1 MRRKTWLLLVASLV
15 AVLAL
20 GAAGCGGDDDDDD
33 AAGGDTGAA
42 TDGGQPAAEQVMTIG
57 WGADPPSLDPGI
69 AEDTTSAHL
78 LSNLFDPLVKLNPDT
93 LEAEPALAESWDIE
107 GPLVTFHLRE
117 DGTWTNG
124 DPVTAGD
131 FEYAWKRAL
140 DPELAGSYSY
150 QLGGIKG
157 AAEYNS
163 CEGAQCTALRDQ
175 VAVTAVD
182 DFTLEVELTS
192 EQPWFI
198 QQVAHHVFLPVHQA
212 TVEEF
217 GAQWPE
223 PGNIVTNGPFML
235 ESFEH
240 EANINLVKNPDWRD
254 ADSVSLERIDG
265 RIIIDG
271 VTRVQA
277 FEAGEVDALDGGGLP
292 PEEIERLKTEPYFEQ
307 YPSLGTYYYGFNTK
321 NISDLNERR
330 ALSLAINRKIITDN
344 IDRTGRD
351 QATGMT
357 PKGMPGFDVINP
369 ESPWLPPEGDIEQ
382 AKELYAQV
390 ANPHQQIN
398 LFHNDAPGH
407 KEIAVAVQDQ
417 WSELGVQTTIK
428 AQEWAQFL
436 EFLGPPP
443 NDEVDVYRLGWIYD
457 FPDALNGLEV
467 FICDDPPGSTNNSTN
482 WCEPEY
488 DALIEEA
495 RATPDEAARWE
506 IYAQIEDLMFGE
518 DGALPITPIMWYTF
532 PNLENDAVR
541 DTLFINPL
549 DSIDFTKVVVQ
560 EG

>member
-1 MRRKTWLLLVASLV
+1 V
-15 AVLAL
+15 AVLSL
-20 GAAGCGGDDDDDD
+20 GAAGCGGDDDDGDE
-33 AAGGDTGAA
+33 AGQDTGAA
-42 TDGGQPAAEQVMTIG
+42 TDGGAPAAEQVMTIA
-57 WGADPPSLDPGI
+57 WGADPPSLDPGV
-69 AEDTTSAHL
+69 AEDTTS
-78 LSNLFDPLVKLNPDT
+78 SNVVSQLFDPLVKLNPDT
-93 LEAEPALAESWDIE
+93 LEAEPALAESWEQE
-107 GPLVTFHLRE
+107 GTTVTFHLRQ

-131 FEYAWKRAL
+131 YEYAWKRVL
-140 DPELAGSYSY
+140 DPELASGYSY
-150 QLGGIKG
+150 QLGGIVG
-157 AAEYNS
+157 AADYNS
-163 CEGAQCTALRDQ
+163 CESNCAALRDK
-175 VAVTAVD
+175 VMVTAVD

-192 EQPWFI
+192 EQPWFV
-198 QQVAHHVFLPVHQA
+198 QQAAHHVFLPVHQA
-212 TVEEF
+212 TVEQF
-217 GAQWPE
+217 GAQWTE
-223 PGNIVTNGPFML
+223 PQNIVTNGPFML

-254 ADSVSLERIDG
+254 ADSVSLERVDG

-277 FEAGEVDALDGGGLP
+277 FEAGEVDALDGAGLP
-292 PEEIERLKTEPYFEQ
+292 PEEIERLKTEPYYEQ
-307 YPSLGTYYYGFNTK
+307 YPALGTYYYGFNTK
-321 NISDLNERR
+321 NISDINERR
-330 ALSLAINRKIITDN
+330 ALSLAINRKIVTDE

-390 ANPHQQIN
+390 ANPHKQIN

-417 WSELGVQTTIK
+417 WAELGVETTIK

-436 EFLGPPP
+436 EFIGPPP
-443 NDEVDVYRLGWIYD
+443 NDEVDVFRLGWIYD

-488 DALIEEA
+488 DALVEEA
-495 RATPDEAARWE
+495 RATPEDDARFE
-506 IYAQIEDLMFGE
+506 IYAQLEELMFGE
-518 DGALPITPIMWYTF
+518 DGGLPITPIMWYTY

-541 DTLFINPL
+541 DTFFISPL
-549 DSIDFTKVVVQ
+549 DQIDFTKVVVQ

>member
-1 MRRKTWLLLVASLV
+1 M
-15 AVLAL
+15 
-20 GAAGCGGDDDDDD
+20 
-33 AAGGDTGAA
+33 
-42 TDGGQPAAEQVMTIG
+42 
-57 WGADPPSLDPGI
+57 
-69 AEDTTSAHL
+69 
-78 LSNLFDPLVKLNPDT
+78 
-93 LEAEPALAESWDIE
+93 
-107 GPLVTFHLRE
+107 
-117 DGTWTNG
+117 
-124 DPVTAGD
+124 
-131 FEYAWKRAL
+131 
-140 DPELAGSYSY
+140 
-150 QLGGIKG
+150 
-157 AAEYNS
+157 
-163 CEGAQCTALRDQ
+163 
-175 VAVTAVD
+175 VTAVD

-198 QQVAHHVFLPVHQA
+198 QQASHHVFLPVHQA
-212 TVEEF
+212 TVEQF
-217 GAQWPE
+217 GPQWTEPE
-223 PGNIVTNGPFML
+223 NIVTNGPFML

-254 ADSVSLERIDG
+254 ADSVSLERVDG

-277 FEAGEVDALDGGGLP
+277 FEAGEVDALDGAGLP
-292 PEEIERLKTEPYFEQ
+292 PEEIERLKTEPYYEQ
-307 YPSLGTYYYGFNTK
+307 YPALGTYYYGFNTK
-321 NISDLNERR
+321 NISDVNERR

-369 ESPWLPPEGDIEQ
+369 ESPWLPPEGDLEQ
-382 AKELYAQV
+382 AQELYSQV

-417 WSELGVQTTIK
+417 WSELGIQTTIK

-436 EFLGPPP
+436 EFIGPPP
-443 NDEVDVYRLGWIYD
+443 NNELDVYRLGWIYD

-467 FICDDPPGSTNNSTN
+467 FICDDPVGSTNNSTN

-488 DALIEEA
+488 DALVEEA
-495 RATPDEAARWE
+495 RATPEDDARFE
-506 IYAQIEDLMFGE
+506 IYGQLEDLMFGE
-518 DGALPITPIMWYTF
+518 DGALPITPIMWYTY

-541 DTLFINPL
+541 DTFFISPL
-549 DSIDFTKVVVQ
+549 DQIDFTKVVVQ

>member
-1 MRRKTWLLLVASLV
+1 V
-15 AVLAL
+15 AVLSL
-20 GAAGCGGDDDDDD
+20 GAAGCGGDDDEGGD
-33 AAGGDTGAA
+33 AGQDTGAA
-42 TDGGQPAAEQVMTIG
+42 TDGGEQPAAEQVMTVA
-57 WGADPPSLDPGI
+57 WGADPPALDPGI
-69 AEDTTSAHL
+69 AEDTTSSNIL
-78 LSNLFDPLVKLNPDT
+78 LNLMDPLVRLNPDT
-93 LEAEPALAESWDIE
+93 LEAEPSLAESWDIE
-107 GPLVTFHLRE
+107 GPKVTFHLRE
-117 DGTWTNG
+117 DGKWTNG
-124 DPVTAGD
+124 DPVTAAD
-131 FEYAWKRAL
+131 FEYSWKRVL
-140 DPELAGSYSY
+140 DPELASGYAY

-163 CEGAQCTALRDQ
+163 CEANCAKLRDE

-182 DFTLEVELTS
+182 DYTLEVELTS

-198 QQVAHHVFLPVHQA
+198 QQASHHVFLPVHQA
-212 TVEEF
+212 TVEQF
-217 GAQWPE
+217 GAQWVE
-223 PGNIVTNGPFML
+223 PQNIVTNGPFML

-240 EANINLVKNPDWRD
+240 EANIDLVKNPEWRD
-254 ADSVSLERIDG
+254 ADSVSLERVNG

-277 FEAGEVDALDGGGLP
+277 FEAGEVDALDGAGLP
-292 PEEIERLKTEPYFEQ
+292 PEEIERLKTEPYYEQ
-307 YPSLGTYYYGFNTK
+307 YPALGTYYYGFNTK
-321 NISDLNERR
+321 NISDIKERQ

-369 ESPWLPPEGDIEQ
+369 DSEWLPPEGDIDR
-382 AKELYAQV
+382 AKELYGEV
-390 ANPHQQIN
+390 ANPHSQIN

-417 WSELGVQTTIK
+417 WAELGIETTIK

-482 WCEPEY
+482 WCEPDY
-488 DALIEEA
+488 DALVDEA
-495 RATPDEAARWE
+495 KATPDEDARWE
-506 IYAQIEDLMFGE
+506 IYAQLEELMFGP
-518 DGALPITPIMWYTF
+518 DGGLPITPIMWYTY

-541 DTLFINPL
+541 DTFFISPL
-549 DSIDFTKVVVQ
+549 DQIDFTKVVVQ

>member
-1 MRRKTWLLLVASLV
+1 
-15 AVLAL
+15 
-20 GAAGCGGDDDDDD
+20 
-33 AAGGDTGAA
+33 
-42 TDGGQPAAEQVMTIG
+42 
-57 WGADPPSLDPGI
+57 
-69 AEDTTSAHL
+69 
-78 LSNLFDPLVKLNPDT
+78 
-93 LEAEPALAESWDIE
+93 
-107 GPLVTFHLRE
+107 
-117 DGTWTNG
+117 
-124 DPVTAGD
+124 
-131 FEYAWKRAL
+131 
-140 DPELAGSYSY
+140 
-150 QLGGIKG
+150 
-157 AAEYNS
+157 
-163 CEGAQCTALRDQ
+163 
-175 VAVTAVD
+175 
-182 DFTLEVELTS
+182 
-192 EQPWFI
+192 
-198 QQVAHHVFLPVHQA
+198 
-212 TVEEF
+212 
-217 GAQWPE
+217 
-223 PGNIVTNGPFML
+223 VTNGPITL
-235 ESFEH
+235 EAFEH
-240 EANINLVKNPDWRD
+240 APNNNRVNTPDGRD
-254 ADSVSLERIDG
+254 ADSDSLERIDG

-330 ALSLAINRKIITDN
+330 ALSLAINRKIITDQ

-390 ANPHQQIN
+390 QNPHQQIN

-443 NDEVDVYRLGWIYD
+443 NDEVDVYRLGWVYD

-488 DALIEEA
+488 DALVDEA
-495 RATPDEAARWE
+495 RATPDEEARWE
-506 IYAQIEDLMFGE
+506 IYAQLEDLMFGE